1 MAISDHQRASLER
14 LPSLV
19 KPLLA
24 LASVP
29 HPVVA
34 TATFAYGVLL
44 RVLQLGSSVREA
56 VAQEGDVLDAQVRT
70 AGLFRVPLDVDF
82 RDLEVAA
89 FVELGR
95 RRYPRALEQLADDV
109 RVLDDPGHPDRKGA
123 RERLA
128 IARRVIPRVYDHY
141 ERTGE
146 LRHPDFPLLSLA
158 YLQLLHPGE
167 PQVYRALVANL
178 HIERTTLFDGDLSSA
193 NLLRERV
200 PAYVQAQ
207 LRVERQSLDTTMQ
220 QALDR
225 AIDSVQELYWSFV
238 FGNGQHPALVDDAM
252 KFLVARAGEWID
264 DERSRLAAERERLA
278 ALPEDQRDEGRLA
291 DVRTREEKLS
301 DLGRRLREGR
311 P

>member
-1 MAISDHQRASLER
+1 MALSDQQRASLER

-19 KPLLA
+19 KPLLT
-24 LASVP
+24 LANAP
-29 HPVVA
+29 HPFVA

-44 RVLQLGSSVREA
+44 RILQLGSEIREA
-56 VAQEGDVLDAQVRT
+56 VAREGDVLDAQVR
-70 AGLFRVPLDVDF
+70 ADGLFRVPLDVDLG
-82 RDLEVAA
+82 DLEVAS

-109 RVLDDPGHPDRKGA
+109 RVLDDPRHPDRKGA

-128 IARRVIPRVYDHY
+128 IARTVIPRVYDHY

-146 LRHPDFPLLSLA
+146 LRHPDLPLLSLG
-158 YLQLLHPGE
+158 YLQLLNPGE
-167 PQVYRALVANL
+167 PHVYRALVANL
-178 HIERTTLFDGDLSSA
+178 HLERTMLFDGDLSSA
-193 NLLRERV
+193 TLLRERV

-207 LRVERQSLDTTMQ
+207 LRVERQNLDEAKQ

-225 AIDSVQELYWSFV
+225 TIDSVRELYWGFV
-238 FGNGQHPALVDDAM
+238 FGDGQRPALLEDAM
-252 KFLVARAGEWID
+252 EFLVERAGAWID
-264 DERSRLAAERERLA
+264 DERSRLAAERERLV
-278 ALPEDQRDEGRLA
+278 ALPADERDEGRLA
-291 DVRTREEKLS
+291 DVRTREEELS